1 MKELVQEIKSIEE
14 LQAVEKGKKKIDIH
28 TEYIYTYGQM

>member
-14 LQAVEKGKKKIDIH
+14 LQAVEKGKKKMSLEAEFD
-28 TEYIYTYGQM
+28 M